1 MQQLSARR
9 CARFEEKMVVNKLDR
24 LFNSHVHYYLKLVK
38 SQRFLI
44 AHGALMQRNRLYCLS
59 FTTDVTLVRQGLS
72 ESPNKLRGAAE
83 LDLTSSGTPQGAA
96 NPS

>member
-1 MQQLSARR
+1 MLQYMQQLSARQ
-9 CARFEEKMVVNKLDR
+9 CAKFEEKMVVNKPDR
-24 LFNSHVHYYLKLVK
+24 LLNNHVHYHLKLVK
-38 SQRFLI
+38 SQ
-44 AHGALMQRNRLYCLS
+44 GALMQRNRLYCLS
-59 FTTDVTLVRQGLS
+59 FTTDLTLVCQGLS